1 MSAALTSDWL
11 ADVDLQAIA
20 EQVWSSYLDLDG
32 ANPLEPAPHDADP
45 ELTASISV
53 TGAWDGHIV
62 ISCTSQA
69 AIHMAATMLGLAG
82 DEVGLDDMVDTTGEM
97 ANVVGGNVKNLLP
110 QPSVLSLP
118 QVVLGAGLRFPA
130 TRQVCSL
137 TGFWRGEPVRIA
149 VWQFNID

>member
-11 ADVDLQAIA
+11 TDHDLQQIA
-20 EQVWSSYLDLDG
+20 EQVWSSYLDPDG
-32 ANPLEPAPHDADP
+32 ANPLEPAAHDADP

-69 AIHMAATMLGLAG
+69 ATHMAATMLGLAS
-82 DEVGLDDMVDTTGEM
+82 DEVGHDDMVDTTGEM

-110 QPSVLSLP
+110 EPSVLSLP
-118 QVVLGAGLRFPA
+118 QVVRGAGLRFPA

-137 TGFWRGEPVRIA
+137 TWLWRGEPVRIT